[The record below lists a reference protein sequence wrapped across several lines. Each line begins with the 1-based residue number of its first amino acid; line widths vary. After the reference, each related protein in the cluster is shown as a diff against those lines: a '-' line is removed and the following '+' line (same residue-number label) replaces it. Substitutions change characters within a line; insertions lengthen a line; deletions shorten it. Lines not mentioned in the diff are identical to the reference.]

1 MYVWAAN
8 WLARV
13 DVSAPKVEALLKK
26 PAGVAVGAG
35 TDKAVGKKSAL
46 KRKRGEGD
54 EAFGIVMKFRPLLM
68 VDFCAPSSDGQTE
81 EQGKGEGGVEMVV
94 VERLLVDLLATLPPA
109 YLKPKY
115 GAS

>member
-13 DVSAPKVEALLKK
+13 DVSTPKVEALLKK
-26 PAGVAVGAG
+26 PVGVSAEVGAG
-35 TDKAVGKKSAL
+35 VEKAVGKKAAL

-54 EAFGIVMKFRPLLM
+54 EAFGIVMKFRPVLM

-81 EQGKGEGGVEMVV
+81 EQGEAEMVV
-94 VERLLVDLLATLPPA
+94 VERPLVDLLATLPPA